1 MLMLGQAHLSHPAK
15 QDLAWA
21 VGGGWAVSPAAH
33 WVANMGSAKPGWWGA
48 AAQTGAGGWPG
59 RPNQAWTIWTGQT
72 VRVQGRKHVENSCT
86 TNKHVIWCVYVY
98 I

>member
-1 MLMLGQAHLSHPAK
+1 MLMLGQAHLGHPAK

-33 WVANMGSAKPGWWGA
+33 WIANMGSAKPGWWGA

-59 RPNQAWTIWTGQT
+59 TGLTRPGPFGL
-72 VRVQGRKHVENSCT
+72 VRPCASRVANAPLV
-86 TNKHVIWCVYVY
+86 
-98 I
+98 

>member
-33 WVANMGSAKPGWWGA
+33 WIANMGSAKPG
-48 AAQTGAGGWPG
+48 
-59 RPNQAWTIWTGQT
+59 
-72 VRVQGRKHVENSCT
+72 
-86 TNKHVIWCVYVY
+86 
-98 I
+98 